1 MLPVATLEGRLRAI
15 HAESGGVYSTADLGV
30 LAERLAPARLT
41 EAIRFL
47 VREGVLLRVRRGL
60 YADRLHGYRPETAG
74 QRWLAPSYLS
84 AESALDRHG
93 LCQTGILASTYV
105 TTRLLASRER
115 AVRRLEGRRF
125 VYRHVAAH
133 LFFGYQ
139 PEDGLLVAEPE
150 KAVLD
155 FLYFVYKK
163 QRSAIAPQDIDF
175 GRLNAARYRA
185 YVKAYR
191 QAGFAAYALGWLR
204 AERARVERGRESGA
218 RGKRGGRR

>member
-1 MLPVATLEGRLRAI
+1 MSIARLAGRLRAL

-30 LAERLAPARLT
+30 LVERLHPARLA
-41 EAIRFL
+41 EAIRLL
-47 VREGVLLRVRRGL
+47 VREGVLLRLRRGL
-60 YADRLHGYRPETAG
+60 YLDRLHGYRPEVAG
-74 QRWLAPSYLS
+74 ERWVAPAYLS
-84 AESALDRHG
+84 TESALDRHA

-105 TTRLLASRER
+105 TTRLLASRAR
-115 AVRRLEGRRF
+115 AVRSLEGRRF

-163 QRSAIAPQDIDF
+163 QRSVLSPQDIDF
-175 GRLNAARYRA
+175 RRLNASRYRA

-191 QAGFAAYALGWLR
+191 QAGFAAYALAWLR
-204 AERARVERGRESGA
+204 KGRARD
-218 RGKRGGRR
+218 KRGDRR